1 MLNHLTREQVETAMQ
16 VLDQS
21 VRVDGEPKPLQVPP
35 SLKHLTEQTWD
46 ALAEGLA
53 NLVVEQ
59 ARATVH

>member
-1 MLNHLTREQVETAMQ
+1 MLNQLTRQQVETAMQ

-21 VRVDGEPKPLQVPP
+21 VRVDGEPKPLQVPMEL
-35 SLKHLTEQTWD
+35 SHLTEKEWD

-53 NLVVEQ
+53 SLVMEQ